1 LLTDREET
9 EDLSLSSNSIH
20 RPQSLREQIYETVRK
35 AILAG
40 KFTAGER
47 LVETQLAKEL
57 QVSRT
62 PIREALRQLQRE
74 YLLTEDTSG
83 RLCVATL
90 SVADAADLYD
100 CRIALEQ
107 LSVAQACQK
116 ATSAQLKELHSLV
129 QQAEQAF
136 QGHRNASTSELDYS
150 RLLQIDYQFHHL
162 IAESSHNPWLIF
174 LLDQLFDKMALLRI
188 RTLQHNLGV
197 LEIRSEHHRIY
208 EAIASGEPQIA
219 AQTIKDHLIASKARV
234 VQEIQQLEKTL
245 AAES

>member
-1 LLTDREET
+1 M
-9 EDLSLSSNSIH
+9 SLSSDSIH
-20 RPQSLREQIYETVRK
+20 RPRSLREQIYNTVRQ

-47 LVETQLAKEL
+47 LVESQLAKEL

-62 PIREALRQLQRE
+62 PIREALRQLQQE

-90 SVADAADLYD
+90 SVSDAADLYD

-107 LSVAQACQK
+107 LAIAQACHH
-116 ATSAQLKELHSLV
+116 ATPAQLKSLYALV
-129 QQAEQAF
+129 QAAEQAF
-136 QGHRNASTSELDYS
+136 ADNQAMSPDAVDYS

-162 IAESSHNPWLIF
+162 IAESSHNPWLVF
-174 LLDQLFDKMALLRI
+174 LLDQLFDKMALLRL

-208 EAIASGEPQIA
+208 QAIANGDSEVA
-219 AQTIKDHLIASKARV
+219 TQTITDHLKASKARV
-234 VQEIQQLEKTL
+234 VREIQELEKTL
-245 AAES
+245 QDQEE

>member
-1 LLTDREET
+1 M
-9 EDLSLSSNSIH
+9 SLSSNPIQRS
-20 RPQSLREQIYETVRK
+20 QSLREQIYETVRK

-47 LVETQLAKEL
+47 LVETRLAKEL

-90 SVADAADLYD
+90 SVSDAIHLYD

-107 LSVAQACQK
+107 LSVAQACQN
-116 ATSAQLKELHSLV
+116 ATPAQLKKLYSLV
-129 QQAEQAF
+129 QEAEQAF
-136 QGHRNASTSELDYS
+136 PQQSSDLASKVDYS

-162 IAESSHNPWLIF
+162 IAESSHNPWLVF

-188 RTLQHNLGV
+188 RTLQQNLGV

-208 EAIASGEPQIA
+208 EAIAQGNPQIA
-219 AQTIKDHLIASKARV
+219 AETIKDHLIASKARV

-245 AAES
+245 AAEG